1 MLSEGE
7 REREGGGEG
16 DVNGDVKTAKLAPSP
31 GKPKAKESG
40 GRKLSYKEELEL
52 KALPEQIEEL
62 EARVG
67 EVQAEL
73 AEPDFYKRSQ
83 DDIADAQRRLQELE
97 QRLNEHYARWE
108 ELAQRESY
116 TVSEGSVR
124 VAYYSVDYFDAAGP
138 GPGQRR
144 VGQ

>member
-1 MLSEGE
+1 MVSHD
-7 REREGGGEG
+7 REFIDHVVTCTLVFEGGDPHAYVGGYQDWLRQRPEPNR
-16 DVNGDVKTAKLAPSP
+16 NGDVKTAKLAPSP

-108 ELAQRESY
+108 ELAQRES
-116 TVSEGSVR
+116 
-124 VAYYSVDYFDAAGP
+124 
-138 GPGQRR
+138 
-144 VGQ
+144 